1 MSSRSAVSGIAID
14 YIVNDH
20 GSATIKTMSGN
31 VKTLDQQLN
40 SLTGTSAKLD
50 AGLRAFSWTAFAGGA
65 LNVTT
70 AIAQVYTSLSNLDRV
85 QLQVRNSMV
94 GIERAEDLLARK
106 TMMLNKEIEKNGSL
120 SEKSIRLRNEI
131 ATATEDLTNKE
142 EKLRLAQGQVNDTY
156 LLFTSNVVNTVF
168 GTVQTLA
175 GMYVM
180 LSQRKIVDTAV
191 TALNSGA
198 TKINNTIKGES
209 VLLSQIQW
217 LEGAKVQQ

>member
-70 AIAQVYTSLSNLDRV
+70 AMAQVYTSLSNLDRV

-94 GIERAEDLLARK
+94 GIERAEDLLARL
-106 TMMLNKEIEKNGSL
+106 LNE
-120 SEKSIRLRNEI
+120 
-131 ATATEDLTNKE
+131 
-142 EKLRLAQGQVNDTY
+142 V
-156 LLFTSNVVNTVF
+156 
-168 GTVQTLA
+168 
-175 GMYVM
+175 
-180 LSQRKIVDTAV
+180 
-191 TALNSGA
+191 
-198 TKINNTIKGES
+198 
-209 VLLSQIQW
+209 
-217 LEGAKVQQ
+217 